1 VLPSPSCPGEYL
13 PTALDPE
20 SSVDAD
26 GGACLGLVP
35 HQPHRLGPT
44 RGVEDRAVIR
54 FGDEAIREE
63 EGRWDWLVADLSQ
76 IDRQVLVRLWQI

>member
-13 PTALDPE
+13 PTAPDPE

-54 FGDEAIREE
+54 FGMKRF
-63 EGRWDWLVADLSQ
+63 GRKKGGGDWLVADLGQ